1 MFPRADFCSRRGR
14 HGLSFRVRGRCQRRA
29 WSFHG
34 NAGLSTKQRILDA
47 ALELFNAEGVAALS
61 AVDIAAALSMSP
73 GHLYYHFKG
82 KPEILAHLAE
92 AYQGEVELVIE
103 AALEAC
109 HGAGASLE
117 TLWTHVHILAE
128 EAWDARFLYREAG
141 ALALRHPDL
150 AARIRRITAAER
162 EALRAMLTNMQA
174 AGAIAASAEVI
185 DGLSRL
191 MTTGIGFHA
200 IQLELEGDPGPPR
213 ARVARAAAQI
223 MLLPAGL
230 ARGI

>member
-1 MFPRADFCSRRGR
+1 M
-14 HGLSFRVRGRCQRRA
+14 
-29 WSFHG
+29 
-34 NAGLSTKQRILDA
+34 
-47 ALELFNAEGVAALS
+47 
-61 AVDIAAALSMSP
+61 DIASALGISP

-82 KPEILAHLAE
+82 KPEILAALVA
-92 AYQGEVELVIE
+92 AFQAEVELVIE

-109 HGAGASLE
+109 QGGGATLE

-141 ALALRHPDL
+141 ALALKYPDL
-150 AARIRRITAAER
+150 ATRIRRITVAER
-162 EALRAMLTNMQA
+162 NALRTMLEALDK
-174 AGAIAASAEVI
+174 AGVIAGSLEAI

-200 IQLELEGDPGPPR
+200 IELELEGDPGPPR
-213 ARVARAAAQI
+213 ERVARAAAQI

-230 ARGI
+230 ATRG

>member
-1 MFPRADFCSRRGR
+1 MAQG
-14 HGLSFRVRGRCQRRA
+14 
-29 WSFHG
+29 
-34 NAGLSTKQRILDA
+34 TKDRIIET
-47 ALELFNAEGVAALS
+47 ALALFNAEGVGALS
-61 AVDIAAALSMSP
+61 AMDIATALGISP

-82 KPEILAHLAE
+82 KAEILAALVA
-92 AYQGEVELVIE
+92 AYQSEVDLVLE
-103 AALEAC
+103 TALEAC
-109 HGAGASLE
+109 LGDGATLE

-141 ALALRHPDL
+141 ALAMLDHDL
-150 AARIRRITAAER
+150 AARIRRIAVSER
-162 EALRAMLTNMQA
+162 DALRTMLTALNR
-174 AGAIAASAEVI
+174 AGVIVATPEAI

-200 IQLELEGDPGPPR
+200 IELELEGDLGPPR

-230 ARGI
+230 ASKA